1 MNKETIK
8 TIVLLLIAFS
18 MMYLYKQIEYR
29 NAREFCKGKQTKNY
43 IEGVTG
49 IKQIYK

>member
-8 TIVLLLIAFS
+8 TILFFLVAFLV
-18 MMYLYKQIEYR
+18 MYLYKQIEYK